1 MLITINE
8 KTQQKLKF
16 WKKKKGNLESD
27 SPLSSKENVF
37 EIKYF
42 PTKETAQ
49 KALLADSNNL

>member
-8 KTQQKLKF
+8 KNSTKIKILG
-16 WKKKKGNLESD
+16 KKKGNLESD

>member
-27 SPLSSKENVF
+27 SPLSSKENVS